1 MSAQLKKIKFDR
13 RGRHVL
19 GTKLGEGAQGFI
31 YSLKKENGEDSE
43 WCAKITAIAKAT
55 KSRQSVREIIPRL
68 PKPSGDTKTLEAYK
82 NDAEAGYLFIVM
94 ERMEMTLIEAVKTLP
109 VASNSVDLSA
119 VAQRML
125 YICKTFHDAYKL
137 ITDVKA
143 DNFMVAKGEGSV
155 AERLR
160 MVDLALLKDI
170 MDSNGKH
177 GANEGMT
184 SLRGTPL
191 YASINAH
198 ELQTISRRDD
208 IESLLYLLAEL
219 VIVVY
224 ATHTDP
230 KALWYKS
237 GSFLPWSNGKSDAD
251 IFQQKKQNL
260 TNKSSEFYNRMPSD
274 MASLFQELWDECR
287 RCEYAT
293 KPNYDLFEKKLGQ
306 LVVRL
311 PVQKRKS
318 AQQSPAGA
326 TRSSPRRRMSSVRD
340 PVPSDERAADPMEVD
355 EVWNATENVDPQGSN
370 APTLMED
377 RRYEAATLTAIE
389 GPHKGEKWVVQEGA
403 QERYCIGSKPS
414 KKGHLPLALSKDK
427 SVLANHAHIKLSL
440 SKKKLLIQ
448 IWDLSKGNT
457 KINGTVKATA
467 DFALFD
473 GNKVQMGDTVLQVSR
488 APRPTLK

>member
-1 MSAQLKKIKFDR
+1 MSLVD
-13 RGRHVL
+13 
-19 GTKLGEGAQGFI
+19 
-31 YSLKKENGEDSE
+31 
-43 WCAKITAIAKAT
+43 
-55 KSRQSVREIIPRL
+55 
-68 PKPSGDTKTLEAYK
+68 
-82 NDAEAGYLFIVM
+82 
-94 ERMEMTLIEAVKTLP
+94 AVKTLP
-109 VASNSVDLSA
+109 VRSNSVDLSA
-119 VAQRML
+119 VARQL
-125 YICKTFHDAYKL
+125 LHICKTIHGAHKL

-191 YASINAH
+191 YASLNAH
-198 ELQTISRRDD
+198 ELQTMSRRDD
-208 IESLLYLLAEL
+208 IESLIYLLAEL
-219 VIVVY
+219 VIVVH
-224 ATHTDP
+224 AAHTDP

-237 GSFLPWSNGKSDAD
+237 GSFLPWSNGKSDDD

-260 TNKSSEFYNRMPSD
+260 TNNSSEFYSRMPSD
-274 MASLFQELWDECR
+274 LASLFHELWNECR
-287 RCEYAT
+287 RCEYAAT
-293 KPNYDLFEKKLGQ
+293 PNYDLFEKKLGQ

-311 PVQKRKS
+311 PDQKRKA
-318 AQQSPAGA
+318 AQQSPVGA
-326 TRSSPRRRMSSVRD
+326 TRSSPRRRISSVRIQ
-340 PVPSDERAADPMEVD
+340 PPSDESAGDPMEVD
-355 EVWNATENVDPQGSN
+355 EVWNTAENIDPQGRN
-370 APTLMED
+370 ASALMED
-377 RRYEAATLTAIE
+377 RHYEAATLTAIE
-389 GPHKGEKWVVQEGA
+389 GPYKGEKWVVQEGA

-414 KKGHLPLALSKDK
+414 KKDHLPLALPKDK
-427 SVLANHAHIKLSL
+427 SVLANHARIKLFL

-457 KINGTVKATA
+457 KINGTAKASA
-467 DFALFD
+467 EFALFD